1 MEASVREAQQ
11 PHEFSVSR
19 LAHRWAC
26 EKEFVVAEIRAGRL
40 AARRIG
46 GRHLRVH
53 IDEVDRYE
61 QARDVAIPSEPV
73 L

>member
-1 MEASVREAQQ
+1 MREAQQ

-19 LAHRWAC
+19 LAERWARDHQ
-26 EKEFVVAEIRAGRL
+26 FVVGEIKAGRL

-53 IDEVDRYE
+53 IDEVRRYE
-61 QARDVAIPSEPV
+61 GEQRVPAKKSPLA
-73 L
+73 